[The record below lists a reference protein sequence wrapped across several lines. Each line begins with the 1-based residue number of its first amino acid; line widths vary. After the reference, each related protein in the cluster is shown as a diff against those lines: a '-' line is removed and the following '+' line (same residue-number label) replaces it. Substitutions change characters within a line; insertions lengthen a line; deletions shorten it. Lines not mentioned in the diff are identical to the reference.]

1 MYKMA
6 FVRDNVEA
14 IRDALRRKGIT
25 DINLDDLLF
34 RDDEHR
40 RTVTTLGELRAMRK
54 TNRDVVVGRTIRDRI
69 ANLEV
74 EVKRQ
79 EQKIDSVLMRLPQ
92 IPAVDVPDGVT
103 DADNVEVR
111 RWPTTPLSTNPDWLR
126 DHVDI
131 LNAHGWADLDRIAK
145 VVGARQYALKG
156 AAVRLES
163 AIHRMAWDKLEAEGF
178 TLITVPNLVPER
190 LLVNTG
196 QGTKDVFETVDGDYL
211 SGTAEVVLTSLHGDE
226 ILDESQL
233 PILYAGYSP
242 CFREEAGS
250 AGRDTRGL
258 MRVHQFNKTEQFVI
272 CKDDPEESER
282 WHAKLLEVSEW
293 VMQQLELPYRVMAVC
308 TGDMGLGKYR
318 MHDIEA
324 WVPSLGTYRETHS
337 CSSFHAWQTTR
348 ANIRWRSG
356 KKVRPTFTL
365 NNTAVA
371 TPRLLVPFLETHQ
384 QEDGTIRVPEA
395 LRPYL
400 GGVSVLGQHVVEGE
414 GR

>member
-6 FVRDNVEA
+6 FVRNNVEA
-14 IRDALRRKGIT
+14 IRDALRRKSIT

-69 ANLEV
+69 ATLEV

-92 IPAVDVPDGVT
+92 IPAVDVPDGAT

-111 RWPTTPLSTNPDWLR
+111 RWSSTPISPNPDWLR

-131 LNAHGWADLDRIAK
+131 LNAHGWADFDRIAK

-156 AAVRLES
+156 MAVRLES

-178 TLITVPNLVPER
+178 TLITVPNLVSER

-196 QGTKDVFETVDGDYL
+196 QGTKDVFETQNGQYL

-318 MHDIEA
+318 MHDVEA

-348 ANIRWRSG
+348 ANIRWRPKG
-356 KKVRPTFTL
+356 GAARPTFTL

-371 TPRLLVPFLETHQ
+371 TPRLLVPFLEIHQ

-400 GGVSVLGQHVVEGE
+400 GGVSVL
-414 GR
+414 